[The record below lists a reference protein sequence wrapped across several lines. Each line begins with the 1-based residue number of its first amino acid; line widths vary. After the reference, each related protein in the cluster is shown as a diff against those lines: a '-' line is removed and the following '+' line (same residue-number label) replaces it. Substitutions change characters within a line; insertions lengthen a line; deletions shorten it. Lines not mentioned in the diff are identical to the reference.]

1 MSTLVNSFLSWFF
14 KKRIGQIQYSV
25 ANPIETQEEVFRNLI
40 KKGQKTAFG
49 KFYGFDKIDTY
60 EAYKSAVPVQD
71 YEQLKPYITRIL
83 EGEQQVLWPSE
94 IKWFAKSSGTTS
106 DKSKFIP
113 VSFEALDECQFQG
126 ARDLV
131 TQFCHLYPD
140 TKIFEGKSLMIGGSH
155 EVNKL
160 SSDSFYGDLSAVM
173 MNNLPFWVNMLRTP
187 RPEIALMPDWEDKME
202 KMAHATLEENV
213 TSISGVPTWTI
224 LLMKRVMELKN
235 ADTIH
240 DVWPNLELFMHGGV
254 NFDPYKSE
262 FEKLTR
268 GKKIHFMESYNASEG
283 FFGIQDTLFG
293 EENMLLMPNY
303 GVFYEFIPIQELH
316 KDNPI
321 SYSLAEVET
330 GTTYALLIS
339 TNAGLWRYAIG
350 DTLEFTSLKPFRF
363 KIKGRTKLFINAFG
377 EELMIENAEKAITL
391 ACQETASS
399 VFEFTAAPKYIS
411 NGQKGAHEWW
421 IEFKNE
427 PEDLN
432 LFTQTLDKHLKSV
445 NSDYEAKRA
454 GDLALG
460 CPIIHSCKPG
470 TFYAYMKER
479 NKLGGQHKVPR
490 LSNDRKIVTE
500 IKALSK
506 NL

>member
-131 TQFCHLYPD
+131 TQYCHLYPD

>member
-1 MSTLVNSFLSWFF
+1 VARKFTSW
-14 KKRIGQIQYSV
+14 
-25 ANPIETQEEVFRNLI
+25 NPTTPLR
-40 KKGQKTAFG
+40 G
-49 KFYGFDKIDTY
+49 
-60 EAYKSAVPVQD
+60 
-71 YEQLKPYITRIL
+71 
-83 EGEQQVLWPSE
+83 
-94 IKWFAKSSGTTS
+94 SS
-106 DKSKFIP
+106 
-113 VSFEALDECQFQG
+113 
-126 ARDLV
+126 
-131 TQFCHLYPD
+131 
-140 TKIFEGKSLMIGGSH
+140 
-155 EVNKL
+155 
-160 SSDSFYGDLSAVM
+160 
-173 MNNLPFWVNMLRTP
+173 
-187 RPEIALMPDWEDKME
+187 
-202 KMAHATLEENV
+202 
-213 TSISGVPTWTI
+213 
-224 LLMKRVMELKN
+224 
-235 ADTIH
+235 
-240 DVWPNLELFMHGGV
+240 
-254 NFDPYKSE
+254 
-262 FEKLTR
+262 
-268 GKKIHFMESYNASEG
+268 
-283 FFGIQDTLFG
+283 GIQDTLFG